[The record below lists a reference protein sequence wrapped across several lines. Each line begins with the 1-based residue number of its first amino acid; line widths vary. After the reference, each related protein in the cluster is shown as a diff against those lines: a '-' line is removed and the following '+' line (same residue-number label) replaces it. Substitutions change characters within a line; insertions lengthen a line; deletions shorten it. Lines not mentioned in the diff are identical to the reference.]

1 MAEIP
6 VTKLTG
12 QSKGGKGEKKVKK
25 EKKGKKEK
33 TKTES
38 DDDEEEEEEEEEEE
52 KEEEESDVEV
62 HHHTNIPMQY
72 IVNTTALLTFIL
84 LSSKTE
90 ERGVQGLPGIYY
102 FSYVCP
108 RKSGIKS
115 NYLFKKP

>member
-1 MAEIP
+1 MSDLVGSQNCLLSYVMALIP
-6 VTKLTG
+6 FTKLSG

-38 DDDEEEEEEEEEEE
+38 DDDEEEDEEEEEEE

-72 IVNTTALLTFIL
+72 IVNTTAHLTFIL
-84 LSSKTE
+84 LSYRAVEILQKITC
-90 ERGVQGLPGIYY
+90 PGT
-102 FSYVCP
+102 S
-108 RKSGIKS
+108 R
-115 NYLFKKP
+115 